1 MSFTL
6 GLILYVVSTLLVTMT
21 SVKWTKWIK
30 LSNTSDE
37 ILTSFLFSITE
48 ILLINIVLGI
58 LLKMLYP
65 IYLFIFVAV
74 LFIATCF
81 YLKDWSF
88 NIKLKSIINFF
99 RDVKFGPLLIILS
112 FMTIIGV
119 IWVVYIT
126 LIYPPYGTDELMYHL
141 VGPVEWMKHGM
152 IFNIHQDYI
161 SQWIN
166 WYPKNTEILF
176 LWNMIFF
183 KNDVIVDGTQ
193 LIFALIGIIG
203 IYGIGR
209 KIGLNKY
216 YSLCAGLLF
225 FLTPIVF
232 IQSKTAYIDVA
243 FSVMVILSL
252 NFLIHLYKE
261 FSLKYVYLFSLTV
274 AFMSG
279 MKGSGPI
286 YAVILLTLLFVVL
299 IKHRYDVSFKDLAYG
314 LSIYILFSITLGAF
328 WYYRTWY
335 FYENPIYPFT
345 LSFHGITIFKGLGTA
360 KQIIFD
366 PNLLPQMKDMGYFK
380 RIYFS
385 WYENFNF
392 LKGYSYDTRIGG
404 FGAIWYIIVMP
415 AILIFILKSIID
427 RKWVNIFFAISTVI
441 LFLASSENWWS
452 RYVIFIVALGYVAIS
467 YIVQNVK
474 FTRIVVPI
482 IIALVT
488 FSFVVSI
495 KGYLPVNI
503 SSRETFYELR
513 KTPILDRSTYMANP
527 FYGNDMSFLK
537 GVRNK
542 NIAYFLHAYIYPL
555 YGERLSNNLFYLGNV
570 KNESSFKEYIDKN
583 KIDYAIVAK
592 GSIYNKYLR
601 NDRKFTLVYNGK
613 QHDVYRLIK

>member
-6 GLILYVVSTLLVTMT
+6 GIILYIVSTLLVIMT
-21 SVKWTKWIK
+21 SVKWAKWIK
-30 LSNTSDE
+30 LSNTSDK
-37 ILTSFLFSITE
+37 ILVSFLFSITE

-65 IYLFIFVAV
+65 MYLFIFVLLIF
-74 LFIATCF
+74 LFTCF
-81 YLKDWSF
+81 YLKDWSS
-88 NIKLKSIINFF
+88 NIKFKSIKDFF
-99 RDVKFGPLLIILS
+99 SDVKFGPLLIILS
-112 FMTIIGV
+112 LLTAIGV
-119 IWVVYIT
+119 IWVVY
-126 LIYPPYGTDELMYHL
+126 LVLLYPPYGTDELMYHL

-193 LIFALIGIIG
+193 LVFALIGIISV
-203 IYGIGR
+203 YGIGR

-232 IQSKTAYIDVA
+232 IQSKTAYVDVA

-252 NFLIHLYKE
+252 NFLMYLYKE

-286 YAVILLTLLFVVL
+286 YAVIFLVLLAIVL
-299 IKHRYDVSFKDLAYG
+299 IKHRKNENYKNLAYG
-314 LSIYILFSITLGAF
+314 LTIYILFSITLGAF

-335 FYENPIYPFT
+335 FYGNPIYPFT

-366 PNLLPQMKDMGYFK
+366 PNLLPQMKNMGYFK
-380 RIYFS
+380 QIYFS

-404 FGAIWYIIVMP
+404 FGAIWYIVVMP

-427 RKWVNIFFAISTVI
+427 KKWVNIFFAISTGI

-452 RYVIFIVALGYVAIS
+452 RYVIFITALGYVAIS
-467 YIVQNVK
+467 YIMQKIK
-474 FTRIVVPI
+474 FTRIVALV

-488 FSFVVSI
+488 FSFTVSI
-495 KGYLPVNI
+495 KGYLPANI
-503 SSRETFYELR
+503 SSRETFNELR
-513 KTPILDRSTYMANP
+513 KTPILDRSSYMVNP
-527 FYGNDMSFLK
+527 FYGDDMSFLK
-537 GVRNK
+537 DVRNK
-542 NIAYFLHAYIYPL
+542 NIAYFLYAYIYPL
-555 YGERLSNNLFYLGNV
+555 YGEGLSNNLFYLGDV
-570 KNESSFKEYIDKN
+570 RNELTFKEYIDKN
-583 KIDYAIVAK
+583 KIDYAMVAK
-592 GSIYNKYLR
+592 GSIYDKWLKG
-601 NDRKFTLVYNGK
+601 DKVFKLVYDGK
-613 QHDVYRLIK
+613 QHNVYKIR

>member
-6 GLILYVVSTLLVTMT
+6 GLILYIVSTLLVIMT

-48 ILLINIVLGI
+48 ILLISMVLG
-58 LLKMLYP
+58 LLLNILYP
-65 IYLFIFVAV
+65 MYLFVFAAV
-74 LFIATCF
+74 LFMVTCF

-88 NIKLKSIINFF
+88 NIKLKPIVNFF
-99 RDVKFGPLLIILS
+99 RDVRFGPLLMALS
-112 FMTIIGV
+112 LFTAIGV
-119 IWVVYIT
+119 IWVVY
-126 LIYPPYGTDELMYHL
+126 LVLLYPPYGTDELMYHL

-166 WYPKNTEILF
+166 WYPKNSEILF
-176 LWNMIFF
+176 LWNIIFF

-193 LIFALIGIIG
+193 LIFALIGIVG
-203 IYGIGR
+203 VYGIGR
-209 KIGLNKY
+209 KIGLGKY

-252 NFLIHLYKE
+252 NFIIHLCKE
-261 FSLKYVYLFSLTV
+261 FSLKYVYLLSLAV

-286 YAVILLTLLFVVL
+286 YAVIFLVLLVFVL
-299 IKHRYDVSFKDLAYG
+299 IKHRKNENLKNLSYG
-314 LSIYILFSITLGAF
+314 LTIYILLSITLGAF

-335 FYENPIYPFT
+335 FYGNPIYPFT
-345 LSFHGITIFKGLGTA
+345 LSFHGITIFRGIGTA

-366 PNLLPQMKDMGYFK
+366 PNLLPQMKGMGYFK
-380 RIYFS
+380 QIYFS
-385 WYENFNF
+385 WYENFSF
-392 LKGYSYDTRIGG
+392 LKGYSYDTRVGG
-404 FGAIWYIIVMP
+404 FGAIWYIVAMP
-415 AILIFILKSIID
+415 AVLVFILKSIID
-427 RKWVNIFFAISTVI
+427 KKWVNIFFAISTVI
-441 LFLASSENWWS
+441 LFLVSSENWWS
-452 RYVIFIVALGYVAIS
+452 RYVIFITALGYVAIS
-467 YIVQNVK
+467 YIMQNIK
-474 FTRIVVPI
+474 FTRIVVPVI
-482 IIALVT
+482 IVLVA
-488 FSFVVSI
+488 FSFAVSI

-503 SSRETFYELR
+503 SSREIFNELR
-513 KTPILDRSTYMANP
+513 ETPILDRSSYMANP

-555 YGERLSNNLFYLGNV
+555 YGEGLSNDLFYLGNI
-570 KNESSFKEYIDKN
+570 KNEASFKKYIEKN
-583 KIDYAIVAK
+583 RVDYAMVSI
-592 GSIYNKYLR
+592 GSIYDKWLKSDGDFKLIFVGR
-601 NDRKFTLVYNGK
+601 
-613 QHDVYRLIK
+613 QHDVYKRLR